1 MLRISVVLF
10 VVILMGG
17 CAVQSP
23 EYRLGQFTAASSFNV
38 RKLDYDSTTA
48 TRVRGEDC
56 HRVGHQPNDSR
67 LQRAMDSAIKDG
79 QDKGVDGD
87 LLINVRIDQVHKNK
101 PGSFFGLPEPYN
113 CIEVEGDLVRL
124 N

>member
-1 MLRISVVLF
+1 
-10 VVILMGG
+10 
-17 CAVQSP
+17 
-23 EYRLGQFTAASSFNV
+23 
-38 RKLDYDSTTA
+38 
-48 TRVRGEDC
+48 
-56 HRVGHQPNDSR
+56 
-67 LQRAMDSAIKDG
+67 MDSAIKDG

-87 LLINVRIDQVHKNK
+87 LLINVRIDQVQKNK